1 MKRNQCPYH
10 QLLLDLPTELQRAVQ
25 EAVARCQPA
34 FRPRL
39 YASDWHE
46 ELYHE
51 AVVGAVEA
59 QATYDPAKGSLYA
72 WGLRVITQ
80 RLAKFCERVWRASRN
95 ESSWLCDEDTGEA
108 IEVEDV
114 GAFEA
119 IEEQVLCGQVGEAL
133 EQLSEGDRALL
144 EWSIGEGLSE
154 RVIGERLGCSHVVV
168 HRRLHRAWE
177 RLCEMLGV
185 EVPFPKGW
193 RGCKGKEK
201 RRKSEG
207 RG

>member
-1 MKRNQCPYH
+1 MKLNQCPC
-10 QLLLDLPTELQRAVQ
+10 QPLLLDLPTELQRAVQ

-34 FRPRL
+34 SRPRL
-39 YASDWHE
+39 YASDWQK

-72 WGLRVITQ
+72 WGLRVIAQ
-80 RLAKFCERVWRASRN
+80 RLAKFCDKVWNASRN
-95 ESSWLCDEDTGEA
+95 ESSWLCDEETGEA

-119 IEEQVLCGQVGEAL
+119 IEEQVLCGQVREAL
-133 EQLSEGDRALL
+133 ERLDEGDRALL
-144 EWSIGEGLSE
+144 EWYIGVGLSE
-154 RVIGERLGCSHVVV
+154 RAIGERLGCSHVVV

-185 EVPFPKGW
+185 EVPFPS
-193 RGCKGKEK
+193 GCREV
-201 RRKSEG
+201 RG
-207 RG
+207 RGQKRGENG